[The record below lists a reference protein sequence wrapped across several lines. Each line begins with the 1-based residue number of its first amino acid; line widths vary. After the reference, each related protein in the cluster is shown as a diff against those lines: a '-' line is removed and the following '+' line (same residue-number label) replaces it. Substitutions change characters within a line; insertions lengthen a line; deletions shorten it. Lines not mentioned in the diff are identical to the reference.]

1 MFKKKNFLITVI
13 LVIILI
19 GLLVVAYT
27 NGRKDVPKLDVTYNG
42 NNIEV
47 GQGPYIWKSRG
58 KVKEFTINSYASV
71 ISKLLPGMRVA
82 PNGQLKLNF
91 DYQPETITLSGV
103 GTISSY
109 EKVIKDNIINISEYG
124 TGLYFL
130 DCKWQEG
137 TVTYIIFVNVQK

>member
-1 MFKKKNFLITVI
+1 MTRTI
-13 LVIILI
+13 
-19 GLLVVAYT
+19 
-27 NGRKDVPKLDVTYNG
+27 PKLDITYNG

-47 GQGPYIWKSRG
+47 GQGHYRWKSRG
-58 KVKEFTINSYASV
+58 KLKEFTIDSYASV
-71 ISKLLPGMRVA
+71 ISKLLPGTIVA

-91 DYQPETITLSGV
+91 DYEPESITLGGGV
-103 GTISSY
+103 KTSEHG
-109 EKVIKDNIINISEYG
+109 KVIKDNIINISQHG